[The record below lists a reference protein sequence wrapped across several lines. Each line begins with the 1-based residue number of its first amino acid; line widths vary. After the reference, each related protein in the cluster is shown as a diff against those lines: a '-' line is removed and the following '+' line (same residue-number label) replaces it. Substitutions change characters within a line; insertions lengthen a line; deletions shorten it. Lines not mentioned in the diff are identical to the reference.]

1 MCNKLYRYVSLG
13 LITILF
19 AFTFV
24 GKAQAV
30 PAFARQMGTACS
42 ACHFQSYPALNSF
55 GRMFRSK
62 GFTMG
67 GIQKM
72 IEGDELSLPSSL
84 NASIITKIRYQDKE
98 TNDRGEVQWPD
109 EAALLVGGRAANKIG
124 FLMELGLGPVG
135 ADADTGSGV
144 ISGDTNGDGI
154 MDPGETWTADTGSG
168 EGETHGTFLSTK
180 VHFGI
185 GEKFAVIPYS
195 TDGLG
200 AAYGF
205 ELLNT
210 GAQRSQRPIEDR
222 KGFSAYQKTG
232 IASGEATGIAFVYE
246 TPELYVNY
254 SHWAPTWGN
263 VDANIFGGLAHLLR
277 VGYMPNIGG
286 WDTGFGA
293 TLMSGSVEVGANDPA
308 DEVFVDGWGIDA
320 QIQGMAGSM
329 PLGVYASYAVAPKSS
344 ATEENHYNSS
354 TTDDS
359 TSLGLLAKLE
369 VASGTAVFVAHNSY
383 EKSDSDSSNTL
394 GVQKML
400 AQNVK
405 LELYAVSSSEDDKD
419 FTMLMLF
426 AGF

>member
-1 MCNKLYRYVSLG
+1 MKNKINRYISSG
-13 LITILF
+13 ILITLF
-19 AFTFV
+19 VFSFV

-42 ACHFQSYPALNSF
+42 ACHFQNYPALNSF

-67 GIQKM
+67 GMQKM
-72 IEGDELSLPSSL
+72 VEGDGLSLPSNL
-84 NASIITKIRYQDKE
+84 NASVITKIRYQDKAS
-98 TNDRGEVQWPD
+98 NDRGEVQWPD
-109 EAALLVGGRAANKIG
+109 EAALLVGGRAAKNIG

-144 ISGDTNGDGI
+144 ISGDSNSNGI
-154 MDPGETWTADTGSG
+154 MDAGEVWVADTGSG

-180 VHFGI
+180 VHFAI
-185 GEKFAVIPYS
+185 GNKFAIIPFS

-210 GAQRSQRPIEDR
+210 GVQRSQRPIEDR

-232 IASGEATGIAFVYE
+232 ISSGEATGIAFIYE
-246 TPELYVNY
+246 TPELFINY

-263 VDANIFGGLAHLLR
+263 VDANIFGGLAHYFR
-277 VGYMPNIGG
+277 IGYMPNISG
-286 WDTGFGA
+286 WDSGFGA
-293 TLMSGSVEVGANDPA
+293 TLMAGSVDVGAHDPA
-308 DEVFVDGWGIDA
+308 EEVFVDGFGLDA
-320 QIQGMAGSM
+320 QMQGMAGSM

-344 ATEENHYNSS
+344 ASETNHYNSS
-354 TTDDS
+354 LTDDS
-359 TSLGLLAKLE
+359 TSFGLLGKLE
-369 VASGTAVFVAHNSY
+369 VSPGTSVYLAHNSY
-383 EKSDSDSSNTL
+383 EKGDSNSSNTL

-419 FTMLMLF
+419 YTMLMLF